1 MDGPTGRRDGHDA
14 VGAPA
19 PDDGEAMGVEITI
32 GVQHVAR
39 ELVLETDRTSEQ
51 VAKDVLK
58 ALEVG
63 APVELTDNR
72 GRKVIIPAGTL
83 GYIEIGGDE
92 QRRVGFHN
100 L

>member
-1 MDGPTGRRDGHDA
+1 M
-14 VGAPA
+14 
-19 PDDGEAMGVEITI
+19 EAMGVEITI

-39 ELVLETDRTSEQ
+39 ELVLETDQTSDR

-63 APVELTDNR
+63 APIELTDTR
-72 GRKVIIPAGTL
+72 GRRVVIPAGSL

-92 QRRVGFHN
+92 ARKVGFHN
-100 L
+100 V